1 MWTWGQV
8 RLNTLMLICFYH
20 FHMRKM
26 VVNHFLFEKLI
37 TVQNKLHCVFT
48 NEYKWT
54 FERGRIALRVLSKRY
69 HFEWGR
75 FHVLVEWIPFKCQN
89 MHSNLDFVSF
99 SYFLWPDFVV
109 ALWLALFT
117 PAWWCQVTD
126 RYLVEERLFSIVQ
139 DLSFLSALRGWGGS
153 TTPLWDW
160 PEHSSW
166 TKRCSAALTSSFY
179 PICTFDVSFRH

>member
-1 MWTWGQV
+1 
-8 RLNTLMLICFYH
+8 
-20 FHMRKM
+20 MRKM
-26 VVNHFLFEKLI
+26 VVNHFLFERLI

-54 FERGRIALRVLSKRY
+54 FERGWIVLRVLWKRH

-99 SYFLWPDFVV
+99 SHFVRPDFVV
-109 ALWLALFT
+109 ALWLALFN

-126 RYLVEERLFSIVQ
+126 RYLVEERIFSIVV
-139 DLSFLSALRGWGGS
+139 DLSFLSALRGWGAPQLPCGTGLNTLLGPKGVPLLWPALS
-153 TTPLWDW
+153 TRYAHLMSPSGINLSTLEPN
-160 PEHSSW
+160 H
-166 TKRCSAALTSSFY
+166 Y
-179 PICTFDVSFRH
+179 Y